1 MNLLYPN
8 NLTSETDTSFRRDSY
23 ALRSLEELG
32 IGELVSVNPGDLLR
46 LLTSDPEV
54 IAYRQAELTDM
65 AETPELAP
73 VLAKLREYIGT
84 LRELSRKRTALGTST
99 EDVLYSFG
107 EVSTFIEMIDGICAD
122 TAAIPSPASEGFT
135 SLFDTLRTM
144 AADENYALARDTVA
158 KLEKSIKYARSVTI
172 SVNLNP
178 TFGVYEAGVVS
189 INSDY
194 YTNSGFFATLFGR
207 KPKKDEEDLKV
218 FAPLVS
224 PEASPGFESA
234 IYGVLNSAISKSFS
248 KARAILLTYIRE
260 TVSELYPIYDD
271 LTFLLRTHEA
281 LTEMKEK
288 FLKISFP
295 KIGGT
300 WKAENLANPAL
311 LRKMKGFDITKSD
324 IHPHPD
330 VSIRVITGPNAGGK
344 SVFLRSVGT
353 AVFMTCLGLPVAA
366 ESFTMPPVTSVFCH
380 FPAKDTAADSR
391 LVEECKAMRE
401 IIDET
406 DENSLLLMD
415 ETFSGTNSAEG
426 AVIAGEVIG
435 ILQEKRPQVFF
446 STHLHDISDRIDEFN
461 EYSPKVL
468 PLSAE
473 YADGKRTY
481 RIVEGIS
488 DRSSY
493 AMEIARRFGLES
505 PARR

>member
-380 FPAKDTAADSR
+380 FP
-391 LVEECKAMRE
+391 
-401 IIDET
+401 
-406 DENSLLLMD
+406 
-415 ETFSGTNSAEG
+415 
-426 AVIAGEVIG
+426 
-435 ILQEKRPQVFF
+435 
-446 STHLHDISDRIDEFN
+446 
-461 EYSPKVL
+461 
-468 PLSAE
+468 
-473 YADGKRTY
+473 
-481 RIVEGIS
+481 
-488 DRSSY
+488 
-493 AMEIARRFGLES
+493 
-505 PARR
+505 